1 MPSPEKLNLSTP
13 LTQFASKY
21 ENSKMIAPLVS
32 PEIKVSAV
40 AGSFNKRSRADVNR
54 ADVDDLFGADGRA
67 NELLY
72 TVSSDTFQLVP
83 RGLVAY
89 VSEGHSSVVTS
100 GLSPEEEAVAQVM
113 QAIKLAHEK
122 RVATVMTTTTSYTS
136 GNRHT
141 AGTQSKPG
149 VATKWSDW
157 VTGDPLG
164 DLKAAIR
171 KLPSAGDEF
180 DRVLWISD
188 VVFDA
193 LVSHPQ
199 MLALKGTTS
208 GVVSEE
214 ELVAFIRGLDR
225 IAISETTYN
234 SANEGQSASYSR
246 LWSET
251 ACGVVLVPK
260 SNPSTE
266 ASIFAATFQHVDGVR
281 VREERDGLRG
291 YGGSTAYIVEHYTQ
305 PAKVIQDDCGV
316 IISGCL

>member
-1 MPSPEKLNLSTP
+1 MPSPESLNLSTP

-40 AGSFNKRSRADVNR
+40 AGSFTKRSRADVNR
-54 ADVDDLFGADGRA
+54 TDMDDLFGADGRA

-72 TVSSDTFQLVP
+72 SVSTDTFQLVP
-83 RGLVAY
+83 RALVAF
-89 VSEGHSSVVTS
+89 VSGAHSSVVTS
-100 GLSPEEEAVAQVM
+100 GLSPEEEAIAQVM
-113 QAIKLAHEK
+113 QAIKLSHEK

-136 GNRHT
+136 ANRRT
-141 AGTQSKPG
+141 AGVSSKPQ

-157 VTGDPLG
+157 SAGDPLG
-164 DLKAAIR
+164 DLKSAIR
-171 KLPSAGDEF
+171 ALPSAGDEF

-199 MLALKGTTS
+199 ILALKGTTS
-208 GVVSEE
+208 GVASEE
-214 ELVAFIRGLDR
+214 ELVSFLRGLDR
-225 IAISETTYN
+225 VAISETTYN
-234 SANEGQSASYSR
+234 SANEGQTASYSR
-246 LWSET
+246 IWSET

-266 ASIFAATFQHVDGVR
+266 ASIFAASFQHTDGFR

-291 YGGSTAYIVEHYTQ
+291 YGGSIGYVVEHYTQ